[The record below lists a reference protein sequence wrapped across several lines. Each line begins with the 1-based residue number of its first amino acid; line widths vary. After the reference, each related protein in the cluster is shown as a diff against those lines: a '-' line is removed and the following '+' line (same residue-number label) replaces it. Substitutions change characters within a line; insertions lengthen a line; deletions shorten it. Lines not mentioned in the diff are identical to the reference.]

1 MVFFVLV
8 FTICIYGLKKI
19 RMHFIMRH
27 LYPNKYQLT
36 LDLLVVLYE
45 HKFYVM
51 SVIWQGQEGEK
62 R

>member
-1 MVFFVLV
+1 
-8 FTICIYGLKKI
+8 
-19 RMHFIMRH
+19 MRH
-27 LYPNKYQLT
+27 LYPNKYQLA